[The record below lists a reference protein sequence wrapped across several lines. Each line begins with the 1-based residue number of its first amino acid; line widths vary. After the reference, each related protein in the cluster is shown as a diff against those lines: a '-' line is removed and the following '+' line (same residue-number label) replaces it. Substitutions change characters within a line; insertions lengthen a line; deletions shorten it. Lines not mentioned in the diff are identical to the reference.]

1 MQNPGVLMRR
11 SCIPGPG
18 IQTHGPRE
26 RFPETLVPRSV
37 EWAQRS
43 RGGVAGTDLKAG
55 HADELSRRVVEV
67 DPLRQQVAAI
77 SEVQKTLLLLAL
89 GVLAGRGRHVPPDA
103 CTASGQKLWRAE
115 RSTRDLTP
123 TVRNLRD
130 REKAESIGRAS
141 RAQALFDWLTVL
153 KDVSRPL

>member
-1 MQNPGVLMRR
+1 M
-11 SCIPGPG
+11 
-18 IQTHGPRE
+18 
-26 RFPETLVPRSV
+26 
-37 EWAQRS
+37 
-43 RGGVAGTDLKAG
+43 AGTGLKAG

-89 GVLAGRGRHVPPDA
+89 GVLAGQGRHVPPDV
-103 CTASGQKLWRAE
+103 CTAPGQKLWRAE

-153 KDVSRPL
+153 KDVNCPL

>member
-1 MQNPGVLMRR
+1 MPSFTCFAL
-11 SCIPGPG
+11 G
-18 IQTHGPRE
+18 ISKVK
-26 RFPETLVPRSV
+26 LKV
-37 EWAQRS
+37 
-43 RGGVAGTDLKAG
+43 LKAG

-123 TVRNLRD
+123 TVRNRGTEGVI
-130 REKAESIGRAS
+130 R
-141 RAQALFDWLTVL
+141 
-153 KDVSRPL
+153 